1 MRAPLARTPVLRD
14 LMRTDLV
21 VVGPQVPL
29 GQAHRLLV
37 QTGVRYL
44 PVVDGGRYRGM
55 VGERYL
61 RPFLAPWAP
70 ASVQAQWEA
79 PVARFLQEFPKAH
92 PEESPEE
99 AAFRMEAARVG
110 ALPVVEEEVLV
121 GLVTAFDLL
130 RGLLDHLRPGA
141 PASPLEV
148 LVPDLP
154 RLRALLEALEATR
167 TPLLGLHLFRE
178 AGGLGFRTLLYVGAL
193 DLRPLLA
200 HLEALGLRHIRP

>member
-1 MRAPLARTPVLRD
+1 M
-14 LMRTDLV
+14 
-21 VVGPQVPL
+21 
-29 GQAHRLLV
+29 
-37 QTGVRYL
+37 
-44 PVVDGGRYRGM
+44 
-55 VGERYL
+55 
-61 RPFLAPWAP
+61 
-70 ASVQAQWEA
+70 
-79 PVARFLQEFPKAH
+79 
-92 PEESPEE
+92 
-99 AAFRMEAARVG
+99 
-110 ALPVVEEEVLV
+110 VEEEVLV

-200 HLEALGLRHIRP
+200 HLEALGLRPIRP